1 MSSDGRT
8 DEDGPTGSNLRPE
21 TAPGRDAEKRPE
33 PAPGRASKPG
43 GQANERA
50 EAAPGRGRTAWLAAA
65 ALVAIVAAAAFLRF
79 FDLATNPGGL
89 YGDEAAEGLDA
100 ARLLHQPGFHA
111 DFGVWFTSDGGREA
125 LFAYVVAAVFNFA
138 GVTVLALRA
147 TAAAFGV
154 AGVLGIWALGRR
166 FGTWVGLAAAAWAA
180 GSLWLVCISR
190 DGMRNT
196 IVPFF
201 GAVALIALLH
211 WAARPGRYS
220 ALLAGAVTSL
230 AALYTYQPLKLLP
243 ALAVVWLIWIRHADR
258 DRYDRMRAGFIP
270 FAVALIAVAAPM
282 IAVAATNPY
291 NYFGRVAAVSPFD
304 PAVQTEDSPPVHF
317 LRTILMFGFTGDP
330 NGRHDVAEVPLLPL
344 PLAALAALGVRR
356 LWRARH
362 DAAHSLILL
371 SLPVFLV
378 APLAAVEGGSPHF
391 LRALGLAAPLGA
403 TIGLG
408 AAELVEAVRRG
419 RGRGRAAGG
428 LAVAAVALTLAV
440 VAAWSGFAYSTRPV
454 ADRYDP
460 YSYRFAAAGEY
471 AADHP
476 GSAVIV
482 DSYSA
487 MDIQF
492 LDWADPPAILEPG
505 QRVADPSAYRTIAAM
520 NPADLATALDP
531 ELAAR
536 AEPVAWD
543 PSGEPVVW
551 AVTP

>member
-1 MSSDGRT
+1 MRFSGDR
-8 DEDGPTGSNLRPE
+8 R
-21 TAPGRDAEKRPE
+21 AW
-33 PAPGRASKPG
+33 PAF
-43 GQANERA
+43 
-50 EAAPGRGRTAWLAAA
+50 A
-65 ALVAIVAAAAFLRF
+65 ALVAIVAAAVLLRF

-111 DFGVWFTSDGGREA
+111 DFGVWFQGDGGREA

-201 GAVALIALLH
+201 GAVALIALLR
-211 WAARPGRYS
+211 WAARPGRIS
-220 ALLAGAVTSL
+220 AATAGAVTAL

-243 ALAVVWLIWIRHADR
+243 VLAIVWLIWLRHADR
-258 DRYDRMRAGFIP
+258 DRYDRMRPGFIP
-270 FAVALIAVAAPM
+270 FAAAFLAVAAPM
-282 IAVAATNPY
+282 IAVAVTNPV
-291 NYFGRVAAVSPFD
+291 NYFGHATAVSAFN
-304 PAVQTEDSPPVHF
+304 PAVDADSSLPIHM
-317 LRTILMFGFTGDP
+317 LRTIGMFGFTGDG
-330 NGRHDVAEVPLLPL
+330 NGRHDIAVLPLLPL
-344 PLAALAALGVRR
+344 PLVALAALGVWR
-356 LWRARH
+356 LWRARG

-371 SLPVFLV
+371 RLPVFMLP
-378 APLAAVEGGSPHF
+378 PLLATEGYSPHF
-391 LRALGLAAPLGA
+391 LRALGLAAPLGV

-419 RGRGRAAGG
+419 RGRTAGG

-440 VAAWSGFAYSTRPV
+440 VAASSGFTYATRPL
-454 ADRYDP
+454 ADRYEP
-460 YSYRFAAAGEY
+460 YRLDIAAAGQY

-476 GSAVIV
+476 KSAVII

-487 MDIQF
+487 MEIEF
-492 LDWADPPAILEPG
+492 LYWADPPAIVDPTA
-505 QRVADPSAYRTIAAM
+505 RIADPTAYRTVVAM
-520 NPADLATALDP
+520 NQADLANVLGP

-536 AEPVAWD
+536 AVPIAWD
-543 PSGEPVVW
+543 PGGKPAVW